1 MKLSNEVICACFK
14 DKEIKKDAK
23 EAWYP
28 QNSFLNK
35 INERLDEFII

>member
-23 EAWYP
+23 AWYP